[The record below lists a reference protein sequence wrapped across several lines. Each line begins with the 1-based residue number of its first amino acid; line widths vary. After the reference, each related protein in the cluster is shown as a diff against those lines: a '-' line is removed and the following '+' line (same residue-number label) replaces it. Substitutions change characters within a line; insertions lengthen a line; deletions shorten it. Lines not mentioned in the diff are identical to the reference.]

1 MHTSQRFL
9 FDFSLDE
16 NLVFVRLWL
25 KISDEHSAAISYK
38 SVWFK
43 PEILLRFVVHA
54 QRLERTI
61 AAGNKL
67 ANLEEREMARMDA
80 FRVAVSFPFSFLF

>member
-1 MHTSQRFL
+1 M
-9 FDFSLDE
+9 D
-16 NLVFVRLWL
+16 
-25 KISDEHSAAISYK
+25 K
-38 SVWFK
+38 
-43 PEILLRFVVHA
+43 

-80 FRVAVSFPFSFLF
+80 FRVAVSFAYSFFFLHCLQFVKISEYSVGRPNGSYQCRRIGDY